1 MPWERTEPMK
11 QRIEFA
17 LRAIA
22 EGENFRALCTEYG
35 IAPKTG
41 YKWKER
47 FLARG
52 IEGMKEESRRPKRSP
67 EALEEWQVCAMV
79 RIKERH
85 RHWGPKKI
93 REIYRREHGEAPSE
107 SSFKRVLERAGM
119 VEKRRVRKA
128 AEGGRI
134 SSGKQA
140 TGPNEVWTVDFKGWW
155 HDPEG
160 ARCEPLTIRDEFS
173 RYLLGCERME
183 DAKTETVWKRFE
195 RLFERHGVPGAIRS
209 DNGSPFASS
218 RSVLGLSRL
227 SARWVALGID
237 LERGRAGCPQ
247 DNGAHE
253 RMHLDMMRELQRA
266 KAASSAAAL
275 EVWRQ
280 EFNCE
285 RPHEALGMKCPA
297 EVYENSRQSYKGV
310 PERLEYEGMERRRVM
325 KGGRVVWAGQ
335 PVFIS
340 SALVGWDLGLR
351 PCAADRWEIY
361 FASLRLGELEPSTA
375 SFMAAPWRGHEEAP
389 EADKVLP

>member
-1 MPWERTEPMK
+1 MPWKRTEPMNQK
-11 QRIEFA
+11 IEFA

-22 EGENFRALCTEYG
+22 EGESFRALCTEYG

-52 IEGMKEESRRPKRSP
+52 MEGMKEESRRPKRSP

-93 REIYRREHGEAPSE
+93 REIYRREHGSAPSE

-119 VEKRRVRKA
+119 VEKRRVRQA
-128 AEGGRI
+128 VEGGRI
-134 SSGKQA
+134 RSGKQA

-173 RYLLGCERME
+173 RYVLGCERME

-237 LERGRAGCPQ
+237 LERGRPGCPQ

-253 RMHLDMMRELQRA
+253 RMHLDIMRELQRP
-266 KAASSAAAL
+266 KAASGAAAL

-297 EVYENSRQSYKGV
+297 EVYEPSRQSYEGL
-310 PERLEYEGMERRRVM
+310 PERLDYEGMARRRVM
-325 KGGRVVWAGQ
+325 TGGRVVWAGQ
-335 PVFIS
+335 TVFIS

-351 PCAADRWEIY
+351 PCGAGRWEIY
-361 FASLRLGELEPSTA
+361 FANLRLGELEPSTA
-375 SFMAAPWRGHEEAP
+375 SFIAAPWRGNEAATEP
-389 EADKVLP
+389 DKVLP